1 MKEDIANSSV
11 LWKITTFITILLN
24 KIMTLLKILILTLTC
39 TLTYSVVAQDKI
51 QLMNGK
57 VLRGKLKAEFDDYYN
72 FEYYKNGGKTKSM
85 ELSKY
90 RIFSKTDAQGV
101 ESILY
106 KQDTLMGNYYS
117 ENEMKMYIYGQRD
130 AFKSYKGTPM
140 FVSTFAIGFMSVLV
154 DTYEFEEGN
163 SCPPGFFNR
172 TPSIG
177 PIIVPFA
184 LTIGAG
190 LLKSKIRREHA
201 ADVSFLSNEY
211 YISGFQKVSKV
222 KRVKNAFFG
231 SVAGVVSGFIAYS
244 FAHQDCP

>member
-1 MKEDIANSSV
+1 
-11 LWKITTFITILLN
+11 
-24 KIMTLLKILILTLTC
+24 MTYLKILTLILIVSF
-39 TLTYSVVAQDKI
+39 TYSVSAQDKI

-57 VLRGKLKAEFDDYYN
+57 VLRGKLKTESDDYYN
-72 FEYYKNGGKTKSM
+72 FEFYKNGGKTQNM

-90 RIFSKTDAQGV
+90 RIFSITDPQGI

-117 ENEMKMYIYGQRD
+117 QNEMKMYIYGQRD

-140 FVSTFAIGFMSVLV
+140 FVSTFALGFASVLI

-163 SCPPGFFNR
+163 SCPPGFFSR

-190 LLKSKIRREHA
+190 LLKSKVRREQA

-211 YISGFQKVSKV
+211 YLGGFQKVSKV
-222 KRVKNAFFG
+222 KRVKNAFIG
-231 SVAGVVSGFIAYS
+231 SVTGVLSGFIVYY
-244 FAHQDCP
+244 FAHPDCP